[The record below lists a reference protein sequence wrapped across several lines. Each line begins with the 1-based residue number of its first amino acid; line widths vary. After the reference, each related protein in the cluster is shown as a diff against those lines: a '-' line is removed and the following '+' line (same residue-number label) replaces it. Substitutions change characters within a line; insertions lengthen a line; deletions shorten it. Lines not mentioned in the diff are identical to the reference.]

1 MPLMRRRLEVLDNI
15 EQRWRDCEDCALSQ
29 HRTNVVQWRGDPTAP
44 LFVIGEAPGAD
55 EDAKGRPFVGPAGR
69 LLDTLFHRA
78 NAPPESV
85 FITNMVACRPPDNR
99 RPEHE
104 ELRACSGRLHM
115 LLKVVKP
122 KALLLLG
129 ATAARL
135 AGITS
140 ISAFRGEETTVE
152 LFMYDGKIRT
162 WPAIA
167 TFHPSYILR
176 SGGLVSETFG
186 QAVADVRSALKLALG

>member
-1 MPLMRRRLEVLDNI
+1 MPLIRRRLEVLDGI
-15 EQRWRDCEDCALSQ
+15 ERKWNACEDCALSEE
-29 HRTNVVQWRGDPTAP
+29 RNSVVHWRGDPTAP

-55 EDAKGRPFVGPAGR
+55 EDRKGRPFVGPAGR

-78 NAPPESV
+78 NVRSEHV
-85 FITNMVACRPPDNR
+85 FITNMVACRPPANR
-99 RPEHE
+99 KPTHD

-115 LLKVVKP
+115 LLKVVRP

-129 ATAARL
+129 STAGRL

-140 ISAFRGEETTVE
+140 ITAFRGEETNVE
-152 LFMYDGKIRT
+152 LLMYDGEIRS

-176 SGGLVSETFG
+176 AGGLASEAFTLALG
-186 QAVADVRSALKLALG
+186 DVRSALKLALA